1 MSRAE
6 LVRPRSPHP
15 LHAIDLAVRDLSSL
29 LPLTRDGGTR
39 WSQQGESNRKVV
51 APLGPPLHARQRAYC
66 TLANRNLVA
75 PTVQDVLHE
84 YDESIAN
91 SRHLLR
97 HRRSA

>member
-29 LPLTRDGGTR
+29 LPLTHDGGHAMVAAF
-39 WSQQGESNRKVV
+39 QQGESNRKVV
-51 APLGPPLHARQRAYC
+51 APLGPPLHTRQGAYC

-75 PTVQDVLHE
+75 PTVEDVL
-84 YDESIAN
+84 DDV
-91 SRHLLR
+91 
-97 HRRSA
+97 